1 MWLVGISW
9 GCAHED
15 GFTNRRYGVPSFL
28 SCLLFLHRKK
38 KWCLVGIW
46 RMTRNSPGHQGVKEN
61 SRKKDQT
68 VQRHGSI
75 DVCGGFRKPG
85 GAVWSIACVSEQK
98 NICRLTGSGQ
108 MTEENS
114 RMYSCPLLPAQV
126 RRRYIVIVQ
135 NASLPEHV
143 FLSTDILGNAWVLGS
158 VQAHRW
164 ILEVI
169 VGNTATQ
176 QMGVRGPEL
185 FLLGGFLF
193 SDWLIAVSRYGHEF
207 GVFDVYLDVRKCGW
221 KQ

>member
-98 NICRLTGSGQ
+98 NVCRLTGSGQ

-114 RMYSCPLLPAQV
+114 QMYSCPLLPAQV

-135 NASLPEHV
+135 NASLPDTCFWV
-143 FLSTDILGNAWVLGS
+143 QIFLGMPGCWALYRLTDEYWKLLSAIRQHSKWVCGDQSCSYS
-158 VQAHRW
+158 V
-164 ILEVI
+164 
-169 VGNTATQ
+169 
-176 QMGVRGPEL
+176 
-185 FLLGGFLF
+185 GF
-193 SDWLIAVSRYGHEF
+193 
-207 GVFDVYLDVRKCGW
+207 YLVTD
-221 KQ
+221 